1 MLIEKNQ
8 RLVFIGDSVTDCGR
22 ARPVAEGLFNP
33 LGTGYPNFVNALLN
47 TRYPERHIRVS
58 NVGSSGNNA
67 RDLAARWE
75 TDVIALKPDWLSIN
89 IGINDVWRQFDVP
102 YMPGASVFFDEYAET
117 LERLVRETRPTV
129 KGLIL
134 MTPHFLEPNR
144 EDPMR
149 KTMDRYAD
157 FMRSLAPNYDCRLAD
172 SQALFDKIL
181 VHMHPAELAWDR
193 IHPNQIG
200 QMLMARAFLDA
211 IAFEW

>member
-102 YMPGASVFFDEYAET
+102 YMHGASVFFDEYAET
-117 LERLVRETRPTV
+117 LERLVRETRPTA

-157 FMRSLAPNYDCRLAD
+157 FMRSLAPKYDCRLAD